1 MNLSAKLQMP
11 RTRVLKA
18 KERAPRIMKT
28 EMGTGRGLGIRVC
41 EVEEGRG
48 GGRNGYGLD
57 ISATVWAGVK
67 LESWPPHS
75 LLWP

>member
-41 EVEEGRG
+41 EVEEGREG
-48 GGRNGYGLD
+48 EEMGTDLIFRRRFGQG
-57 ISATVWAGVK
+57 
-67 LESWPPHS
+67 
-75 LLWP
+75 